1 MGDEPVGEDDE
12 SLDETESKNVT
23 LKRRTFLKLERKYPH
38 ALDDPERIR
47 AAIHD
52 ALEGSD
58 SSDVDEQER

>member
-1 MGDEPVGEDDE
+1 MGDEPVGGDDE

-23 LKRRTFLKLERKYPH
+23 LKRRTFQALEDQYPH

-52 ALEGSD
+52 ALENSD
-58 SSDVDEQER
+58 SSAGDETE

>member
-1 MGDEPVGEDDE
+1 MGDEPVGADDE

-23 LKRRTFLKLERKYPH
+23 LKRRTFQALEAQYPH

-52 ALEGSD
+52 ALENSRD
-58 SSDVDEQER
+58 SSDADETE

>member
-1 MGDEPVGEDDE
+1 MGDEPVGDDDE

-23 LKRRTFLKLERKYPH
+23 LKRRTFRALEKQYPH

-52 ALEGSD
+52 ALED
-58 SSDVDEQER
+58 SSDTDETE

>member
-1 MGDEPVGEDDE
+1 MGDEPVGGDDE

-23 LKRRTFLKLERKYPH
+23 LKRRTFRALEEQYPH

-52 ALEGSD
+52 ALED
-58 SSDVDEQER
+58 SSNADETE

>member
-1 MGDEPVGEDDE
+1 MGDEPVGGDDE

-23 LKRRTFLKLERKYPH
+23 LKKRTFLELERKYPH

-52 ALEGSD
+52 ALED
-58 SSDVDEQER
+58 SSDADETE